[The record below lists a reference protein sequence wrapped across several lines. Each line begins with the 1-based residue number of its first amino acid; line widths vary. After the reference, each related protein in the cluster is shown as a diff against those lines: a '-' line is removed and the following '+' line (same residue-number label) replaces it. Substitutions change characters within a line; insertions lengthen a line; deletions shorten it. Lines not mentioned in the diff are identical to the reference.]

1 MFLRKN
7 EERDVI
13 HNCVISKGIVYLFP
27 CYFGNCGLQSKKTGL
42 LELLYLIYQILS
54 NKIIYTLIII
64 IIIIIIIID
73 GLIKLVV
80 PLL

>member
-7 EERDVI
+7 EEEGDVI
-13 HNCVISKGIVYLFP
+13 HDCN
-27 CYFGNCGLQSKKTGL
+27 KTDL
-42 LELLYLIYQILS
+42 LELLYLIYHILY
-54 NKIIYTLIII
+54 NKILYTL
-64 IIIIIIIID
+64 IIIIIIID